1 MANSEKAE
9 ETRVIITGVD
19 MSLDSMILLALKVG
33 LALGVASLV
42 AGLIAAAGIAVLGIS
57 FR

>member
-1 MANSEKAE
+1 MANSDKAE
-9 ETRVIITGVD
+9 VTRVIITGVD

-57 FR
+57 F